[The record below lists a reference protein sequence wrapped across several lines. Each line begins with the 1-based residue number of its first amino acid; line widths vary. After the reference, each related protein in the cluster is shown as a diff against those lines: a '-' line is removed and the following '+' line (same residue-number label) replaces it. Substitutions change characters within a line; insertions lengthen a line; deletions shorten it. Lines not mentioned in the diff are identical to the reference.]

1 MEVIEYKQPPSL
13 NKLINTARTNR
24 FVAAKEKKDWTSY
37 IAKHS
42 VVNLQKTY
50 NNPYIAAEISYSR
63 SSSDLDNL
71 AACFKSVLDG
81 LVNAEIIKNDNLTVI
96 KPIMLYRAV
105 KIKTKESPFFRLY
118 ITDCSNEYRSLAL
131 SLLDAD

>member
-1 MEVIEYKQPPSL
+1 
-13 NKLINTARTNR
+13 
-24 FVAAKEKKDWTSY
+24 VAAKEKKEWTTY

-42 VVNLQKTY
+42 ITNLQNTY

-81 LVNAEIIKNDNLTVI
+81 LVTAEIIKDDDLTVL

-105 KIKTKESPFFRLY
+105 KIKTKESPFFRLF
-118 ITDCSNEYRSLAL
+118 ITDCSVEYRKLAL
-131 SLLDAD
+131 RLLED

>member
-1 MEVIEYKQPPSL
+1 METIEYRQPPSL

-24 FVAAKEKKDWTSY
+24 FVAAKEKKEWTAY

-42 VVNLQKTY
+42 IANLQKTY

-81 LVNAEIIKNDNLTVI
+81 LVLAEVITDDDLTVL

-105 KIKTKESPFFRLY
+105 KVKTKEIPFFRLF
-118 ITDCSNEYRSLAL
+118 ITDCTV
-131 SLLDAD
+131 

>member
-1 MEVIEYKQPPSL
+1 METIDYKQPPSL

-24 FVAAKEKKDWTSY
+24 FVAAKEKKEWTNY
-37 IAKHS
+37 VAKHS
-42 VVNLQKTY
+42 IMLLQKTY

-81 LVNAEIIKNDNLTVI
+81 LVVAEVISDDDLSII

-105 KIKTKESPFFRLY
+105 KIKTKESPFFRLF
-118 ITDCSNEYRSLAL
+118 ITDCKTEYRELAIKF
-131 SLLDAD
+131 LDAS